1 MIFGIAAFEIVAFGI
16 ATGTCSVL
24 VHGNKDG
31 LGTEVL
37 MAIRSCLVS
46 TMGLASDEIFSF

>member
-1 MIFGIAAFEIVAFGI
+1 MIFGIATFEIVAFGI

-31 LGTEVL
+31 LGHKVL
-37 MAIRSCLVS
+37 LSVDDGFGFR
-46 TMGLASDEIFSF
+46 